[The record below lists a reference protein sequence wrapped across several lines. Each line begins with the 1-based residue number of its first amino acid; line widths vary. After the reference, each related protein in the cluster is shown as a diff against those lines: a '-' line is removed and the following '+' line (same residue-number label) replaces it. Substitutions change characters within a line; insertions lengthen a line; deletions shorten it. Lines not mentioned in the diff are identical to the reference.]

1 MDVVNPRWLLNKRQA
16 DILSLA
22 KEVGY
27 IRVEDLANRFKV
39 TSQTI
44 RRDMNILC
52 NERFLSRTHG
62 GAYYTSK
69 EDFDE
74 DLQDK
79 DNNES
84 IFSFTKTSLIFN
96 DQSISIKAIGLYSYM
111 SYHTQI
117 HKSGKFTIRSLAKR
131 LRDGEDSIRTG
142 LKELRQAGWIVYIK
156 HSDGSGE
163 YLLRHSDQANIEKT
177 KKG

>member
-96 DQSISIKAIGLYSYM
+96 DQSISIKAIGLILFSWRLIILSCLM
-111 SYHTQI
+111 L
-117 HKSGKFTIRSLAKR
+117 SL
-131 LRDGEDSIRTG
+131 S
-142 LKELRQAGWIVYIK
+142 
-156 HSDGSGE
+156 
-163 YLLRHSDQANIEKT
+163 
-177 KKG
+177 

>member
-74 DLQDK
+74 DLQD
-79 DNNES
+79 NCFINS
-84 IFSFTKTSLIFN
+84 
-96 DQSISIKAIGLYSYM
+96 
-111 SYHTQI
+111 
-117 HKSGKFTIRSLAKR
+117 
-131 LRDGEDSIRTG
+131 
-142 LKELRQAGWIVYIK
+142 
-156 HSDGSGE
+156 
-163 YLLRHSDQANIEKT
+163 YLLSIANGVNIFVFLLEASQEKDE
-177 KKG
+177 